1 MKEEVLSMI
10 LFCEY
15 FIPEQHRAAF
25 VDWVSSHV
33 EQWQGAELLENT
45 GQPGV
50 YVEIWSAASDDEA
63 AKQEKER
70 REGRSWH
77 EMEQWIKGGREGL
90 RIWLF
95 RPVFF
100 TGEQK

>member
-1 MKEEVLSMI
+1 MI

-15 FIPEQHRAAF
+15 FIPEQHRSAF
-25 VDWVSSHV
+25 THWASSHAV
-33 EQWQGAELLENT
+33 QWQGADLLENT

-50 YVEIWSAASDDEA
+50 YVEIWTATSHEEA

-70 REGRSWH
+70 REGRSWV

-90 RIWLF
+90 RIWIF
-95 RPVFF
+95 NPVFVN
-100 TGEQK
+100 GEQS